1 MNIISEGDEAVS
13 NDYYTFPIGIRNSEV
28 PFAPRA
34 EAETSRQLVGA
45 GETDARFFRA
55 LERYGIS
62 LNRPQIAAV
71 RHNMGPALTLAGAGS
86 GKTSVLVCR
95 TAYLLAV
102 QDVQPQHILLM
113 TFSKK
118 AADEM
123 RNRIRLLPVLS
134 PQAASGV
141 EARTFHS
148 FCLQLLRGRGYR
160 QGILGE
166 TGQKHI
172 FFKRLMRELLLQNDY
187 EPETLLA
194 QLSAI
199 KLRMI
204 NVSDLPASTT
214 EERELKLLFTRYEQW
229 KKDMDKFD
237 YDDLLLEAYKLLK
250 DDAALLAAL
259 QRRFQYIMIDEFQ
272 DTNQVQYVLVQ
283 MLADKH
289 RNLMV
294 VGDDDQTIYSF
305 NGAKNDYILN
315 FEHQYPGAATYIL
328 DINYRSTS
336 TIVGLGNAI
345 IQYNKLRKEKT
356 LLAVKPRGVNPSYAR
371 LKTTQDEAKLI
382 ADTISLQTGQGKRSF
397 GDFAVLFR
405 TASSGRALVELLLT
419 RELPFIDFGDGQ
431 LFYDQW
437 AIKPLLAHLRLA
449 LDRRNFDAMEILLP
463 SLYVNREQAMAFIW
477 NQDKQRAKKWPLIHL
492 LEFPQLKEFQK
503 DKIKERIKLIKSLS
517 DMKPAAAIMQLR
529 QAFYDQFLETSK
541 RHEMTE
547 HKEGLKE
554 VLDEFEAAASSYD
567 SIEAFLA
574 YIDDITDKHAAV
586 QQLQK
591 HEHNRS
597 AISLM
602 SIHKSKGL
610 EFPVVFVIGASEGI
624 LPHSSALAADKHS
637 DRSSIQT
644 GDDAL
649 AEALEEERRLAY
661 VAVTRA
667 QEELY
672 ISSPAL
678 YRGKPAEL
686 SRFIRSAFKNGQE
699 EDVDAESAL
708 AWLCTSDSCQV
719 WQRIITY
726 EDSQTDARTCPL
738 CQSPMEQ
745 GTKILPKKKK

>member
-1 MNIISEGDEAVS
+1 MS

-28 PFAPRA
+28 PSAPKA

-45 GETDARFFRA
+45 DAKDAGFFRA
-55 LERYGIS
+55 LEQYGIS

-71 RHNMGPALTLAGAGS
+71 RHDKGPALTLAGAGS

-102 QDVQPQHILLM
+102 QHVQPQHILLM

-123 RNRIRLLPVLS
+123 RSRIRSLPVLS

-199 KLRMI
+199 KLQMI
-204 NVSDLPASTT
+204 NVSDLPSATT

-229 KKDMDKFD
+229 KKELDKFD

-250 DDAALLAAL
+250 DDPELLATL
-259 QRRFQYIMIDEFQ
+259 QRRFQYLMIDEFQ
-272 DTNQVQYVLVQ
+272 DTNQVQYVLIQ

-315 FEHQYPGAATYIL
+315 FEHQYPGAATYVL

-345 IQYNKLRKEKT
+345 IQYNKLRKEKS
-356 LLAVKPRGVNPSYAR
+356 LLAVKPKGVNPSYAR

-382 ADTISLQTGQGKRSF
+382 ADTIISHTAQGKRSF

-405 TASSGRALVELLLT
+405 TASSSRALTELLLT
-419 RELPFIDFGDGQ
+419 KELPFIDFGDGQ

-437 AIKPLLAHLRLA
+437 AIKPLLAHLRLVQ
-449 LDRRNFDAMEILLP
+449 DRRNFDAMEVLLP

-477 NQDKQRAKKWPLIHL
+477 NQDKVRAKKWPLIHL

-503 DKIKERIKLIKSLS
+503 DKIKERIKLIKSLT
-517 DMKPAAAIMQLR
+517 DALPASAIMQLR

-554 VLDEFEAAASSYD
+554 VLDEFEAAASNFET
-567 SIEAFLA
+567 IEAFLA

-591 HEHNRS
+591 HAHNRS

-637 DRSSIQT
+637 DRTSIQT

-686 SRFIRSAFKNGQE
+686 SRFIRSAFMKE
-699 EDVDAESAL
+699 EESDSESAL
-708 AWLCTSDSCQV
+708 AWLCTSDSCEV

-726 EDSQTDARTCPL
+726 EDSQAEFRPCPL

-745 GTKILPKKKK
+745 GTKILPKKKQ

>member
-1 MNIISEGDEAVS
+1 MNHISEGDEAVS
-13 NDYYTFPIGIRNSEV
+13 NYYTFPIGIHNSEV

-34 EAETSRQLVGA
+34 EAETSRQLVGIGEMDA
-45 GETDARFFRA
+45 GFFRA
-55 LERYGIS
+55 LEQYGIS

-71 RHNMGPALTLAGAGS
+71 RHNKGPALTLAGAGS

-102 QDVQPQHILLM
+102 QSVQPQHILLM

-123 RNRIRLLPVLS
+123 RSRIRSLPVLS

-148 FCLQLLRGRGYR
+148 FCLQLLRGRGYS

-194 QLSAI
+194 RLSAI
-199 KLRMI
+199 KLQMI
-204 NVSDLPASTT
+204 NVSDLPAATT

-229 KKDMDKFD
+229 KKDMDKLD

-250 DDAALLAAL
+250 EDGTLLAAL
-259 QRRFQYIMIDEFQ
+259 QRRFQYVMIDEFQ

-356 LLAVKPRGVNPSYAR
+356 LLAVKPKGVTPSYAR

-382 ADTISLQTGQGKRSF
+382 ADTITQQTAQGKRSY

-419 RELPFIDFGDGQ
+419 MELPFIDFGDGQ

-449 LDRRNFDAMEILLP
+449 IDRRNFDAMEILLP

-477 NQDKQRAKKWPLIHL
+477 NQDKLRAKKWPLIHL

-503 DKIKERIKLIKSLS
+503 DKIKERIKLIKALT
-517 DMKPAAAIMQLR
+517 DIKPAAAIMQLR

-567 SIEAFLA
+567 TIDAFLA
-574 YIDDITDKHAAV
+574 YIDDITEKHAAV
-586 QQLQK
+586 QQLRK

-610 EFPVVFVIGASEGI
+610 EFPVVFVVGASEGI

-686 SRFIRSAFKNGQE
+686 SRFIRSAFMDSQE
-699 EDVDAESAL
+699 DDSDSESAL

-726 EDSQTDARTCPL
+726 EDSQADARACPL
-738 CQSPMEQ
+738 CQAPMEQ
-745 GTKILPKKKK
+745 GTKVLPRKKK

>member
-1 MNIISEGDEAVS
+1 MNIISKGDEAVS
-13 NDYYTFPIGIRNSEV
+13 NNYYTFPIGVRNSEV
-28 PFAPRA
+28 PYATKA
-34 EAETSRQLVGA
+34 EAETSRQLVGSDERDS
-45 GETDARFFRA
+45 GFFRA
-55 LERYGIS
+55 LEQYGIS

-71 RHNMGPALTLAGAGS
+71 RHHQGPALTLAGAGS

-95 TAYLLAV
+95 TAYLLSV
-102 QDVQPQHILLM
+102 QNVRPQHILLM

-123 RNRIRLLPVLS
+123 RSRINSLPVVN
-134 PQAASGV
+134 PQVARGV

-172 FFKRLMRELLLQNDY
+172 FFKRLMRELLLQNEY

-199 KLRMI
+199 KLQMI
-204 NVSDLPASTT
+204 NVSDLPSSTT

-229 KKDMDKFD
+229 KKDMDKLD
-237 YDDLLLEAYKLLK
+237 YDDLLLEAYKLLRE
-250 DDAALLAAL
+250 DESLLATL
-259 QRRFQYIMIDEFQ
+259 QTRFQYVMIDEFQ

-356 LLAVKPRGVNPSYAR
+356 LLAVKPKGANPSYAR

-382 ADTISLQTGQGKRSF
+382 ADTITEQINQGKRTY

-405 TASSGRALVELLLT
+405 TASSSRALIELLLT
-419 RELPFIDFGDGQ
+419 KELPFIDFGDGQ
-431 LFYDQW
+431 LFYEQW

-449 LDRRNFDAMEILLP
+449 QDRRNFDAMETLLP

-477 NQDKQRAKKWPLIHL
+477 NQDKLRAKKWPLIHL

-503 DKIKERIKLIKSLS
+503 DKIKERIKLIKSLT
-517 DMKPAAAIMQLR
+517 DLKPAAAIMQLR

-554 VLDEFEAAASSYD
+554 VLDEFEAAAGTYD
-567 SIEAFLA
+567 TIEAFLA

-610 EFPVVFVIGASEGI
+610 EFPVVFVIGVSEGI

-667 QEELY
+667 EEELY

-686 SRFIRSAFKNGQE
+686 SRFIRSAFRNGEE
-699 EDVDAESAL
+699 EDGDSESVL
-708 AWLCTSDSCQV
+708 SWLCTSPSCQV

-726 EDSQTDARTCPL
+726 EDSQTEARACPL

-745 GTKILPKKKK
+745 GTKALPKKKK

>member
-1 MNIISEGDEAVS
+1 MS
-13 NDYYTFPIGIRNSEV
+13 NNYYTFPIGVRNGEV
-28 PFAPRA
+28 PFAPLA
-34 EAETSRQLVGA
+34 EAKTSIQLVGNSEKDA
-45 GETDARFFRA
+45 GFFRG
-55 LERYGIS
+55 LEQYGIS

-71 RHNMGPALTLAGAGS
+71 RHNGGPALTLAGAGS

-95 TAYLLAV
+95 TAYLLAIHG
-102 QDVQPQHILLM
+102 VQPQQILLM

-123 RNRIRLLPVLS
+123 RSRIRSLPMLN

-172 FFKRLMRELLLQNDY
+172 FFKRLMRELLLQNEY

-199 KLRMI
+199 KLQMI
-204 NVSDLPASTT
+204 NISDLPSSTT
-214 EERELKLLFTRYEQW
+214 EERELKLLFTRYEKW
-229 KKDMDKFD
+229 KQDMDKLD

-250 DDAALLAAL
+250 DDSELLASL
-259 QRRFQYIMIDEFQ
+259 QQRFQYVMIDEFQ

-315 FEHQYPGAATYIL
+315 FEHQYPGAATYVL

-356 LLAVKPRGVNPSYAR
+356 LLAVKPKGSNPSYAR
-371 LKTTQDEAKLI
+371 LKTTQEEAKLI
-382 ADTISLQTGQGKRSF
+382 ADTITLQTEQGKRSY

-405 TASSGRALVELLLT
+405 TASSSRALVELLLT

-437 AIKPLLAHLRLA
+437 AIKPLLAHLRLVQ
-449 LDRRNFDAMEILLP
+449 DRRNFDAMEILLP

-477 NQDKQRAKKWPLIHL
+477 NQDKLRAKKWPLIHL

-503 DKIKERIKLIKSLS
+503 DKIKERIKLIKALA
-517 DMKPAAAIMQLR
+517 DLKPAAAIMELR
-529 QAFYDQFLETSK
+529 QAFYDQYLETSK

-554 VLDEFEAAASSYD
+554 VLDEFEAAASVYD
-567 SIEAFLA
+567 TIEAFLA
-574 YIDDITDKHAAV
+574 YIDDITDKHTAV
-586 QQLQK
+586 QQLRK
-591 HEHNRS
+591 HDHQRS
-597 AISLM
+597 SVSLM

-672 ISSPAL
+672 VSSPAL

-686 SRFIRSAFKNGQE
+686 SRFIRSAFMNGQE
-699 EDVDAESAL
+699 EDAQSESAL

-726 EDSQTDARTCPL
+726 EDSQAESRLCPL
-738 CQSPMEQ
+738 CQSKMEQ
-745 GTKILPKKKK
+745 GTKLLPKKKS

>member
-1 MNIISEGDEAVS
+1 MNIILKGDEVVS
-13 NDYYTFPIGIRNSEV
+13 HVYYTFPIGIRNSQV
-28 PFAPRA
+28 PFAEQA
-34 EAETSRQLVGA
+34 EAETSLQLVDASQKDA
-45 GETDARFFRA
+45 GFFRS
-55 LERYGIS
+55 LEQFGIS

-71 RHNMGPALTLAGAGS
+71 RHNKGAALTLAGAGS

-102 QDVQPQHILLM
+102 QGALPQHILLM

-123 RNRIRLLPVLS
+123 RSRIRALPVLN

-172 FFKRLMRELLLQNDY
+172 FFKRLMRELLLQNEY
-187 EPETLLA
+187 EPETILA

-199 KLRMI
+199 KLQMI
-204 NVSDLPASTT
+204 NIEDLPASTT

-229 KKDMDKFD
+229 KKEMDKFD
-237 YDDLLLEAYKLLK
+237 YDDLLLEAYKLLR
-250 DDAALLAAL
+250 DDKALLATL
-259 QRRFQYIMIDEFQ
+259 QQRFQYIMIDEFQ

-315 FEHQYPGAATYIL
+315 FEHQYPGAATYVL

-345 IQYNKLRKEKT
+345 IQYNKLRKEKS
-356 LLAVKPRGVNPSYAR
+356 LFAVKPKGVSPSYAR

-382 ADTISLQTGQGKRSF
+382 TDTISTQIAQGNRSF

-405 TASSGRALVELLLT
+405 TASSSRALVELLLT
-419 RELPFIDFGDGQ
+419 KELPFIDFGDGQ

-437 AIKPLLAHLRLA
+437 AIKPLVAHLRLA
-449 LDRRNFDAMEILLP
+449 IDRRNFDAMEILLP

-492 LEFPQLKEFQK
+492 LEFPQIKEFQK
-503 DKIKERIKLIKSLS
+503 DKIKERIKLIKALAEL
-517 DMKPAAAIMQLR
+517 KPAEAIMQLR
-529 QAFYDQFLETSK
+529 QSFYDQFLETSK

-554 VLDEFEAAASSYD
+554 VLDEFESAASSYD

-591 HEHNRS
+591 HNHNRS

-602 SIHKSKGL
+602 SIHRSKGL

-644 GDDAL
+644 GDNAL

-686 SRFIRSAFKNGQE
+686 SRFIRSAFMSGEE
-699 EDVDAESAL
+699 EDGDTESAL
-708 AWLCTSDSCQV
+708 AWLCTSDSCEV

-726 EDSQTDARTCPL
+726 EDSQSETRACPL

>member
-1 MNIISEGDEAVS
+1 MTS
-13 NDYYTFPIGIRNSEV
+13 NYYTLPIGIRNSEV
-28 PFAPRA
+28 PFAAKA
-34 EAETSRQLVGA
+34 EAQTSRQLVGSN
-45 GETDARFFRA
+45 EEDAAFFRA
-55 LERYGIS
+55 LEQYGIS
-62 LNRPQIAAV
+62 LNRPQIEAV
-71 RHNMGPALTLAGAGS
+71 RHHAGAALTLAGAGS

-102 QDVQPQHILLM
+102 REVSPQHILLM

-123 RNRIRLLPVLS
+123 RGRIRSLPVLNS
-134 PQAASGV
+134 QSAKGV

-148 FCLQLLRGRGYR
+148 FCLQLLRGSGYR
-160 QGILGE
+160 QTILGE

-172 FFKRLMRELLLQNDY
+172 FFKRLMRELMLQNDY
-187 EPETLLA
+187 EPETILA
-194 QLSAI
+194 RLSAV
-199 KLRMI
+199 KLQMI
-204 NVSDLPASTT
+204 NISDLPEKTT

-229 KKDMDKFD
+229 KKETDRLD
-237 YDDLLLEAYKLLK
+237 YDDLLLEAYRLLR
-250 DDAALLAAL
+250 DDKELLATL

-283 MLADKH
+283 MLADGH

-315 FEHQYPGAATYIL
+315 FEHQYPGAATIIL
-328 DINYRSTS
+328 DVNYRSTS
-336 TIVGLGNAI
+336 TIVGLGNSI
-345 IQYNKLRKEKT
+345 IQHNKLRKKKT
-356 LLAVKPRGVNPSYAR
+356 LLAVKPKGVHPSYAR
-371 LKTTQDEAKLI
+371 LKTTEDEAKLI
-382 ADTISLQTGQGKRSF
+382 TDTILSQTEKGTRSF
-397 GDFAVLFR
+397 GDYAILFR
-405 TASSGRALVELLLT
+405 TASSSRALVELLLT
-419 RELPFIDFGDGQ
+419 KQLPFIDYGDGQ

-437 AIKPLLAHLRLA
+437 AIKPLLAHLRLI
-449 LDRRNFDAMEILLP
+449 LDRRNFDAIEIMLP

-477 NQDKQRAKKWPLIHL
+477 NQDKLRAKKWPLIHL
-492 LEFPQLKEFQK
+492 LQYPQLKEFQK
-503 DKIKERIKLIKSLS
+503 EKVKERIKLIKSLIDS
-517 DMKPAAAIMQLR
+517 KPADAIVQMR

-554 VLDEFEAAASSYD
+554 VLDEFETAAGSYET
-567 SIEAFLA
+567 IEAFIA
-574 YIDDITDKHAAV
+574 YIDDISEKHAV
-586 QQLQK
+586 VKQQQK

-610 EFPVVFVIGASEGI
+610 EFPIVFVIGASEGI
-624 LPHSSALAADKHS
+624 LPHSSALSADKHS

-644 GDDAL
+644 GDNAL

-667 QEELY
+667 QDELY

-686 SRFIRSAFKNGQE
+686 SRFIRSAFMSEQE
-699 EDVDAESAL
+699 AGPDSEAAL
-708 AWLCTSDSCQV
+708 AWLCTSDTCQV

-726 EDSQTDARTCPL
+726 EDSQTLSRPCPL

-745 GTKILPKKKK
+745 GTKILPKQISK

>member
-1 MNIISEGDEAVS
+1 MDIIFEGDELTTK
-13 NDYYTFPIGIRNSEV
+13 YYTFPIGINNSKV
-28 PFAPRA
+28 PVASTA
-34 EAETSRQLVGA
+34 ETETSRQLVGSN
-45 GETDARFFRA
+45 EEDAAFFRA
-55 LERYGIS
+55 LEQYGIS

-71 RHNMGPALTLAGAGS
+71 RHNTGAALTLAGAGS

-95 TAYLLAV
+95 TAYLLAIRHV
-102 QDVQPQHILLM
+102 LPQHILLM

-123 RNRIRLLPVLS
+123 RSRIRSLPVLN
-134 PQAASGV
+134 AGTANGV

-148 FCLQLLRGRGYR
+148 FCLQLLRGSGYR
-160 QGILGE
+160 QTILGE
-166 TGQKHI
+166 TGQKHV
-172 FFKRLMRELLLQNDY
+172 FLKRLMRELMLQNEY
-187 EPETLLA
+187 EPETVLA
-194 QLSAI
+194 RLSAI
-199 KLRMI
+199 KLQMLDI
-204 NVSDLPASTT
+204 HALPEKTT

-229 KKDMDKFD
+229 KKEMDKLD
-237 YDDLLLEAYKLLK
+237 YDDLLLEAYRLLRNDK
-250 DDAALLAAL
+250 ALLATL

-315 FEHQYPGAATYIL
+315 FEHQYPGAATIIL
-328 DINYRSTS
+328 DVNYRSTS
-336 TIVGLGNAI
+336 TIVGLGNSI

-356 LLAVKPRGVNPSYAR
+356 LLAVKPQGLNPSYAR
-371 LKTTQDEAKLI
+371 LKSTQEEATLI
-382 ADTISLQTGQGKRSF
+382 TDTIIAQTEQGKRSF
-397 GDFAVLFR
+397 GDFAILFR
-405 TASSGRALVELLLT
+405 TASSSRALVELLLT
-419 RELPFIDFGDGQ
+419 KQLPFIDYGDGQ

-437 AIKPLLAHLRLA
+437 AIKPLLAHLQLV
-449 LDRRNFDAMEILLP
+449 LDRRNFDAIEILLP

-477 NQDKQRAKKWPLIHL
+477 NQDKQRAKKYPLIHL
-492 LEFPQLKEFQK
+492 LDYPQLKDFQR
-503 DKIKERIKLIKSLS
+503 DKIKERIKLIKSLAEC
-517 DMKPAAAIMQLR
+517 KPANAIVQLR
-529 QAFYDQFLETSK
+529 QDFYDKYLETSK

-554 VLDEFEAAASSYD
+554 MLDEFEAAAGEFD
-567 SIEAFLA
+567 TIEAFLS
-574 YIDDITDKHAAV
+574 YIDDITAKHSV
-586 QQLQK
+586 VKQQQK
-591 HEHNRS
+591 HEHDRS
-597 AISLM
+597 SISLM

-644 GDDAL
+644 GSDAL

-672 ISSPAL
+672 ISSPAM

-686 SRFIRSAFKNGQE
+686 SRFIRSAFMSEQQMDPNTE
-699 EDVDAESAL
+699 MAL
-708 AWLCTSDSCQV
+708 AWLCTSDNCQV

-726 EDSQTDARTCPL
+726 EDAQTAERSCPL
-738 CQSPMEQ
+738 CKSPMEQ
-745 GTKILPKKKK
+745 GTKILPKVKSN

>member
-1 MNIISEGDEAVS
+1 MNIISEGDEVS
-13 NDYYTFPIGIRNSEV
+13 SNYYTFPIGIRNSEV
-28 PFAPRA
+28 PFAPKA

-45 GETDARFFRA
+45 KEADASFYRA
-55 LERYGIS
+55 LEQYGIS

-71 RHNMGPALTLAGAGS
+71 RHNTGAALTLAGAGS

-95 TAYLLAV
+95 TAYLIAV
-102 QDVQPQHILLM
+102 RGVQPQHILLM

-123 RNRIRLLPVLS
+123 RSRICSLPVLDAR
-134 PQAASGV
+134 AASSV

-148 FCLQLLRGRGYR
+148 FCLQLLRARGYR
-160 QGILGE
+160 QAILGE

-172 FFKRLMRELLLQNDY
+172 FFKKLMRELMLQNDY
-187 EPETLLA
+187 EPETLIA
-194 QLSAI
+194 RLSAV
-199 KLRMI
+199 KLQMI
-204 NVSDLPASTT
+204 SIDGLPESTT
-214 EERELKLLFTRYEQW
+214 EEKELKLLFSRYEQW
-229 KKDMDKFD
+229 KKSMDKLD
-237 YDDLLLEAYKLLK
+237 YDDLLLEAYRLLR
-250 DDAALLAAL
+250 DDPALLASL

-272 DTNQVQYVLVQ
+272 DTNQVQYMLVQ

-289 RNLMV
+289 KNVMV

-305 NGAKNDYILN
+305 NGARNDYILN
-315 FEHQYPGAATYIL
+315 FEHQYPGAVTIVL
-328 DINYRSTS
+328 DVNYRSTS

-345 IQYNKLRKEKT
+345 IQNNKLRKKKT
-356 LLAVKPRGVNPSYAR
+356 LLAVKPKGVNPSYAR
-371 LKTTQDEAKLI
+371 LKTTQDEAQLI
-382 ADTISLQTGQGKRSF
+382 ADTIIAQTGQGIRSF

-405 TASSGRALVELLLT
+405 TASSSRALIELLLM
-419 RELPFIDFGDGQ
+419 RQLPFIDFGDGQ

-437 AIKPLLAHLRLA
+437 TVKPILAHLRLVI
-449 LDRRNFDAMEILLP
+449 DRRNFDAMETMLP
-463 SLYVNREQAMAFIW
+463 TLYMNREQAMAFIW

-492 LEFPQLKEFQK
+492 LEYPQLKDFQK
-503 DKIKERIKLIKSLS
+503 DKIKERIKLIKSLTEC
-517 DMKPAAAIMQLR
+517 KPAAAIAQLR
-529 QAFYDQFLETSK
+529 QGFYDQFLETSK
-541 RHEMTE
+541 RHEVTE

-554 VLDEFEAAASSYD
+554 VLDEFEAAASTFD
-567 SIEAFLA
+567 TIEAFIT

-586 QQLQK
+586 QQRQK
-591 HEHNRS
+591 HEPNRS

-610 EFPVVFVIGASEGI
+610 EFPVVFIIGASEGI

-644 GDDAL
+644 GNDTK

-686 SRFIRSAFKNGQE
+686 SRFIRSAFTAEQEAEGQ
-699 EDVDAESAL
+699 AETAL

-726 EDSQTDARTCPL
+726 EDSQAGSRACPM
-738 CQSPMEQ
+738 CHSPMEQ
-745 GTKILPKKKK
+745 GTKVLPKKSK

>member
-1 MNIISEGDEAVS
+1 MNIIFEGDEVS
-13 NDYYTFPIGIRNSEV
+13 SNYYTFPIGIHNSEV
-28 PFAPRA
+28 PFAPKA
-34 EAETSRQLVGA
+34 EAETSRQLIGA
-45 GETDARFFRA
+45 EEADASFFRA
-55 LERYGIS
+55 LEQYGIS

-71 RHNMGPALTLAGAGS
+71 RHNTGAALTLAGAGS

-95 TAYLLAV
+95 TAYLIAV
-102 QDVQPQHILLM
+102 RSIQPQHILLM

-123 RNRIRLLPVLS
+123 RSRIRSLPVLDAR
-134 PQAASGV
+134 AAGGV

-148 FCLQLLRGRGYR
+148 FCLQLLLGRGYR
-160 QGILGE
+160 QAILGE

-172 FFKRLMRELLLQNDY
+172 FFKKLMRELLLQNDY

-199 KLRMI
+199 KLQMI
-204 NVSDLPASTT
+204 SINDLPETTT
-214 EERELKLLFTRYEQW
+214 EEKELKLLFSRYEQW
-229 KKDMDKFD
+229 KKDMDKLD
-237 YDDLLLEAYKLLK
+237 YDDLLLEAYRLLR
-250 DDAALLAAL
+250 DDPALLASL

-289 RNLMV
+289 QNLMV

-305 NGAKNDYILN
+305 NGARNDYILN
-315 FEHQYPGAATYIL
+315 FEHQYPGAVTIVL

-345 IQYNKLRKEKT
+345 IQNNKLRKEKT
-356 LLAVKPRGVNPSYAR
+356 LLAVKPKGVNPSYAR
-371 LKTTQDEAKLI
+371 LKTTQDEAQLI
-382 ADTISLQTGQGKRSF
+382 ADTILAQTGQDKRSF

-405 TASSGRALVELLLT
+405 TASSSRALIELLLT
-419 RELPFIDFGDGQ
+419 RQLPFIDFGDGQ

-437 AIKPLLAHLRLA
+437 AIKPLLAHLRLVI
-449 LDRRNFDAMEILLP
+449 DRRNFDAMETMLP
-463 SLYVNREQAMAFIW
+463 TLYLNREQAMAFIW

-492 LEFPQLKEFQK
+492 LEYPQLKDFQK
-503 DKIKERIKLIKSLS
+503 DKIKERIKLIKSLTEC
-517 DMKPAAAIMQLR
+517 KPAAAITQLR
-529 QAFYDQFLETSK
+529 QGFYDQFLETSK
-541 RHEMTE
+541 RHEVTE

-554 VLDEFEAAASSYD
+554 VLDEFEAAASTFD
-567 SIEAFLA
+567 TIEAFIT

-586 QQLQK
+586 QQQQK
-591 HEHNRS
+591 HEPNRS
-597 AISLM
+597 VISLM

-644 GDDAL
+644 GNDTK

-678 YRGKPAEL
+678 YRGKPTEL
-686 SRFIRSAFKNGQE
+686 SRFIRSAFVAEQE
-699 EDVDAESAL
+699 ADAGAETAL
-708 AWLCTSDSCQV
+708 AWLCSSDSCQV

-726 EDSQTDARTCPL
+726 EDSQAASRACPM
-738 CQSPMEQ
+738 CNSPMEQ
-745 GTKILPKKKK
+745 GTKVLPKKAK

>member
-1 MNIISEGDEAVS
+1 MIKLS
-13 NDYYTFPIGIRNSEV
+13 NHYYTFPIGIRNSEV
-28 PFAPRA
+28 PLASKA
-34 EAETSRQLVGA
+34 EAETSRDLVGD
-45 GETDARFFRA
+45 GEADSGFFRA
-55 LERYGIS
+55 LEQYGIS
-62 LNRPQIAAV
+62 LNRPQMAAV
-71 RHNMGPALTLAGAGS
+71 RHQTGAALTLAGAGS

-95 TAYLLAV
+95 TAYLVAV
-102 QDVQPQHILLM
+102 RHVQPQHILLM

-123 RNRIRLLPVLS
+123 RSRIRSLPVLDA
-134 PQAASGV
+134 QAASGV

-160 QGILGE
+160 QSILGE

-199 KLRMI
+199 KLRMLSI
-204 NVSDLPASTT
+204 SELPETTT

-229 KKDMDKFD
+229 KKELDKLD
-237 YDDLLLEAYKLLK
+237 YDDLLLETFRLLR
-250 DDAALLAAL
+250 DDETLLATL

-272 DTNQVQYVLVQ
+272 DTNQVQYVIVQ

-315 FEHQYPGAATYIL
+315 FEQQYPGASTIVL

-345 IQYNKLRKEKT
+345 IQYNKQRKEKT
-356 LLAVKPRGVNPSYAR
+356 LLAVKSKGINPAYAR
-371 LKTTQDEAKLI
+371 LKSTQDEAQLVVEKI
-382 ADTISLQTGQGKRSF
+382 IEQTGQGKWAF

-405 TASSGRALVELLLT
+405 TASSSRALVELLLT
-419 RELPFIDFGDGQ
+419 KQLPFIDYGDGQ

-437 AIKPLLAHLRLA
+437 AIKPLVAHLRLF
-449 LDRRNFDAMEILLP
+449 LDRRNFDAIEALLP
-463 SLYVNREQAMAFIW
+463 SLYINREQAMAFIW

-492 LEFPQLKEFQK
+492 LDFPQLKDFQK
-503 DKIKERIKLIKSLS
+503 DKIKERIKLIKSFADS
-517 DMKPAAAIMQLR
+517 KPADAVMQLR
-529 QAFYDQFLETSK
+529 QAFYDQYLETSK

-554 VLDEFEAAASSYD
+554 VLDEFEAAAGSYD
-567 SIEAFLA
+567 TIEAFMA
-574 YIDDITDKHAAV
+574 YIDDITDKYAAASRE
-586 QQLQK
+586 QK
-591 HEHNRS
+591 HGLNRN

-644 GDDAL
+644 GIDTL
-649 AEALEEERRLAY
+649 TEALEEERRLAY

-672 ISSPAL
+672 ISSPAT
-678 YRGKPAEL
+678 YRGNPAEL
-686 SRFIRSAFKNGQE
+686 SRFIRSAFSKDCEADGDGE
-699 EDVDAESAL
+699 TAL

-726 EDSQTDARTCPL
+726 EDSQAEARSCPL
-738 CQSPMEQ
+738 CRSPMEQ
-745 GTKILPKKKK
+745 GTKLLPSKKN

>member
-1 MNIISEGDEAVS
+1 MNHISEGDEAVS
-13 NDYYTFPIGIRNSEV
+13 NYYTFPIGIHNSEV

-34 EAETSRQLVGA
+34 EAETSRQLVGTGEMDA
-45 GETDARFFRA
+45 GFFRA
-55 LERYGIS
+55 LEQYGIS

-71 RHNMGPALTLAGAGS
+71 RHNKGPALTLAGAGS

-102 QDVQPQHILLM
+102 QSVQPQHILLM

-123 RNRIRLLPVLS
+123 RSRIRSLPVLS

-148 FCLQLLRGRGYR
+148 FCLQLLRGRGYS

-194 QLSAI
+194 RLSAI
-199 KLRMI
+199 KLQMI
-204 NVSDLPASTT
+204 NVSDLPAATT

-229 KKDMDKFD
+229 KKDMDKLD

-250 DDAALLAAL
+250 EDGTLLAAL
-259 QRRFQYIMIDEFQ
+259 QRRFQYVMIDEFQ

-356 LLAVKPRGVNPSYAR
+356 LLAVKPKGVTPSYAR

-382 ADTISLQTGQGKRSF
+382 ADTITQQTAQGKRSY

-419 RELPFIDFGDGQ
+419 MELPFIDFGDGQ

-449 LDRRNFDAMEILLP
+449 IDRRNFDAMEILLP

-477 NQDKQRAKKWPLIHL
+477 NQDKLRAKKWPLIHL

-503 DKIKERIKLIKSLS
+503 DKIKERIKLIKALT
-517 DMKPAAAIMQLR
+517 DIKPAVAIMQLR

-567 SIEAFLA
+567 TIDAFLA

-586 QQLQK
+586 QQLRK

-610 EFPVVFVIGASEGI
+610 EFPVVFVVGASEGI

-686 SRFIRSAFKNGQE
+686 SRFIRSAFMDSQE
-699 EDVDAESAL
+699 DDNDSESAL

-726 EDSQTDARTCPL
+726 EDSQADTRACPL
-738 CQSPMEQ
+738 CQAPMEQ
-745 GTKILPKKKK
+745 GTKVLPRKKK

>member
-1 MNIISEGDEAVS
+1 MGN
-13 NDYYTFPIGIRNSEV
+13 NYYTFPIGVKDREV
-28 PFAPRA
+28 PFAPTA
-34 EAETSRQLVGA
+34 EAKTSQQLVGA
-45 GETDARFFRA
+45 DEQDSGFFRS
-55 LERYGIS
+55 LEQYGIS
-62 LNRPQIAAV
+62 LNRPQLAAV
-71 RHNMGPALTLAGAGS
+71 RHNHGPALTLAGAGS

-102 QDVQPQHILLM
+102 RRVQPQHILLM

-123 RNRIRLLPVLS
+123 RGRIRSLPALN
-134 PQAASGV
+134 PQAANGV

-172 FFKRLMRELLLQNDY
+172 FFKRLMRELMLKNDY

-199 KLRMI
+199 KLQMI
-204 NVSDLPASTT
+204 NVSDLPSATT

-229 KKDMDKFD
+229 KKDMDKLD

-250 DDAALLAAL
+250 DDEALLAAL
-259 QRRFQYIMIDEFQ
+259 QNRFHYVMIDEFQ

-315 FEHQYPGAATYIL
+315 FEHQYPGAVTYVL

-356 LLAVKPRGVNPSYAR
+356 LLAVKPKGVNPAYAR
-371 LKTTQDEAKLI
+371 LKSTQEEALLI
-382 ADTISLQTGQGKRSF
+382 VDTVANQVNAGKRAY

-405 TASSGRALVELLLT
+405 TASSSRALTELLLT
-419 RELPFIDFGDGQ
+419 KELPFIDFGDGQ

-437 AIKPLLAHLRLA
+437 AIKPLLAHLRLVQ
-449 LDRRNFDAMEILLP
+449 DRRNFDAMETLLP

-503 DKIKERIKLIKSLS
+503 DKIKERIKLIKSLT
-517 DMKPAAAIMQLR
+517 DLKPAAAIMQLR

-541 RHEMTE
+541 KHEMTE

-554 VLDEFEAAASSYD
+554 VLDEFESAAGIYD
-567 SIEAFLA
+567 TIEAFLA
-574 YIDDITDKHAAV
+574 YIDDITDKHAAL
-586 QQLQK
+586 QKLQK

-637 DRSSIQT
+637 DRTYIQT
-644 GDDAL
+644 GEDSL

-686 SRFIRSAFKNGQE
+686 SRFIRSAFSNGEE
-699 EDVDAESAL
+699 EDADSESVL
-708 AWLCTSDSCQV
+708 AWLCTSSTCQV

-726 EDSQTDARTCPL
+726 EDSQTETRSCPL
-738 CQSPMEQ
+738 CEAPMEQ